1 MKPSASKSARSA
13 FLGVPLAL
21 CLTPL
26 ITLPAYA
33 TDTPTT
39 TAPVA
44 ASRTSIDRESGR
56 LRAPEADE
64 TVPAG
69 ASQGASS
76 RSAARSSML
85 TSPNALRF
93 QPQTM
98 YGKDGTETRRLDLS
112 RSLRFS
118 VVHRDAD
125 GSLHKDCVAGEE
137 AAATHLS
144 AAPIKGA
151 NHE

>member
-1 MKPSASKSARSA
+1 MKRSASKSARSA

-26 ITLPAYA
+26 ISVPAYA
-33 TDTPTT
+33 ADPPA
-39 TAPVA
+39 TAAPMA
-44 ASRTSIDRESGR
+44 ASRTTIDRDTGR

-69 ASQGASS
+69 APQGAAS
-76 RSAARSSML
+76 RSAARPSML

-98 YGKDGTETRRLDLS
+98 YGKDGSETRRLDLS

-118 VVHRDAD
+118 VVHRHAD

-137 AAATHLS
+137 AAAAHLH
-144 AAPIKGA
+144 AAPTREA
-151 NHE
+151 NHD